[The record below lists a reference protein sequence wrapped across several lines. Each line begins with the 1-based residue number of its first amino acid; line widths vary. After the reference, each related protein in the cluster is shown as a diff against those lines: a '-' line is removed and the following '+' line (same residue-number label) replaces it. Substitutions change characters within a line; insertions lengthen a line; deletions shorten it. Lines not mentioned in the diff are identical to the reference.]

1 MGDGPPCTRCLPDP
15 GVGPRTSVARAP
27 FALSGTDTG
36 ARSIHSTVHT
46 CEFASPSPSRP
57 PLPSSIW
64 WHYQR
69 LTCGHIRRGGTRR
82 KNERV
87 SRAMGSIPPSAANSR
102 LIPCPTGMSPC
113 LSFLRPPLP
122 SESICLHH
130 MELRDEYKACHGSS
144 TPAIA
149 PQSPA
154 SQSPFL
160 PSAGSQYI
168 IRSPFGAFDFGSTGM
183 LQPSEEQPPRMA
195 V

>member
-1 MGDGPPCTRCLPDP
+1 
-15 GVGPRTSVARAP
+15 
-27 FALSGTDTG
+27 
-36 ARSIHSTVHT
+36 
-46 CEFASPSPSRP
+46 
-57 PLPSSIW
+57 
-64 WHYQR
+64 
-69 LTCGHIRRGGTRR
+69 
-82 KNERV
+82 
-87 SRAMGSIPPSAANSR
+87 MGSIPPSAANSR